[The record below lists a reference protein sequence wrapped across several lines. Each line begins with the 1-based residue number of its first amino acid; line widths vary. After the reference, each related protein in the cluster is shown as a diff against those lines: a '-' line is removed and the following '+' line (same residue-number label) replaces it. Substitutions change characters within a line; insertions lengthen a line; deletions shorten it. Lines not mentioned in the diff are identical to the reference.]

1 MVRLLLIRH
10 CQSTWNSQ
18 GRIQGQQ
25 DPPLSI
31 EGLAQAQALAE
42 RLRGVLLPAS
52 TAATWPA
59 ATKPPKQSP
68 LRMKCPP

>member
-25 DPPLSI
+25 DPPLST
-31 EGLAQAQALAE
+31 EGEAQAQAIAE
-42 RLRGVLLPAS
+42 RLRAESLGA
-52 TAATWPA
+52 
-59 ATKPPKQSP
+59 
-68 LRMKCPP
+68 MY